1 MQQDTNT
8 FIKTMLAVFIVIGGA
23 TGFNHAL
30 ASTHAQEEDALQ
42 KYKNAEVTRT
52 IVLERRALVQE
63 LARIEGERRLQETV
77 AQRTAEDSVRVGKL
91 QALRDAQAA
100 AQATTNTAAQQ
111 AALQAQHDALLQAQ
125 QTQQTATVSRMKPVT
140 VQTKARTT
148 QAS

>member
-1 MQQDTNT
+1 MQKDTAT

-30 ASTHAQEEDALQ
+30 ASTRAHEEEEVQ
-42 KYKNAEVTRT
+42 KYKNAETT
-52 IVLERRALVQE
+52 LSIVLERRALVQE
-63 LARIEGERRLQETV
+63 LARIEAERQAQEIAVQQTL
-77 AQRTAEDSVRVGKL
+77 EDGVRKGKL

-111 AALQAQHDALLQAQ
+111 ATLQAQHDALLQA
-125 QTQQTATVSRMKPVT
+125 QQTATVSRMKPVT
-140 VQTKARTT
+140 VQTKVRTT